1 MKINYKEAAQAYT
14 KLFKQV
20 KVRDSPMMYKVTTNL
35 YMALYQLYEESAVED
50 QVKICH
56 EINDNV
62 LPKVQTAID
71 SCRDVQTANKLFD
84 LYRRLFAMSA
94 RRIMANMALYIES
107 QKTKK
112 IWDKTLGTM
121 DPVFF
126 YGSKF
131 VNEEQFLMLRAS
143 CMPGLGKS
151 YFGNILVANII
162 GNDPNATILRI
173 TYSDD
178 LVKTTTRQT
187 KAIIQ
192 SKAFEEIFP
201 RYAGKARFKND
212 DNYSFV
218 MCDCEDENQF
228 FAVTRDG
235 QSTGKRAKYLIIDDL
250 LKGEI
255 ESSNTT
261 LHAQLVNRF
270 DSDWTSRADDD
281 LQKICLLGTMWAHT
295 DLLNVVYDRE
305 VNSDDCQMVEDENRK
320 FTIAS
325 DEMAFIS
332 IPALDENGESTCSL
346 RFSTKKLLKKRREMS
361 EYLWAAVY
369 QQNPIAPEGLGF
381 TWSALQQYE
390 RLPKLE
396 LEAVYASLD
405 PARRGKNYVSMPI
418 FNKYKGDDRYF
429 LVDFLYKKKS
439 MKELYDDIV
448 EKIISNNVLQIVIEN
463 NTDTSLKEVLEE
475 RLRRRRYYKC
485 TIIEKYSTENKEI
498 RISNHQGSVRNSIV
512 YPKKGL
518 YPESTDIGKAMASI
532 TSHSFDY
539 PNKFDDAID
548 SIVLFIQQFIDNLL
562 KMSKPKSINR
572 RKRGI

>member
-1 MKINYKEAAQAYT
+1 
-14 KLFKQV
+14 
-20 KVRDSPMMYKVTTNL
+20 
-35 YMALYQLYEESAVED
+35 
-50 QVKICH
+50 
-56 EINDNV
+56 
-62 LPKVQTAID
+62 
-71 SCRDVQTANKLFD
+71 
-84 LYRRLFAMSA
+84 
-94 RRIMANMALYIES
+94 
-107 QKTKK
+107 
-112 IWDKTLGTM
+112 
-121 DPVFF
+121 
-126 YGSKF
+126 
-131 VNEEQFLMLRAS
+131 
-143 CMPGLGKS
+143 
-151 YFGNILVANII
+151 
-162 GNDPNATILRI
+162 
-173 TYSDD
+173 
-178 LVKTTTRQT
+178 
-187 KAIIQ
+187 
-192 SKAFEEIFP
+192 
-201 RYAGKARFKND
+201 
-212 DNYSFV
+212 
-218 MCDCEDENQF
+218 
-228 FAVTRDG
+228 
-235 QSTGKRAKYLIIDDL
+235 
-250 LKGEI
+250 
-255 ESSNTT
+255 
-261 LHAQLVNRF
+261 
-270 DSDWTSRADDD
+270 
-281 LQKICLLGTMWAHT
+281 
-295 DLLNVVYDRE
+295 
-305 VNSDDCQMVEDENRK
+305 
-320 FTIAS
+320 
-325 DEMAFIS
+325 
-332 IPALDENGESTCSL
+332 
-346 RFSTKKLLKKRREMS
+346 MS

-548 SIVLFIQQFIDNLL
+548 
-562 KMSKPKSINR
+562 
-572 RKRGI
+572 